1 MTGTETYTGNQE
13 VMNRPGTGVVVQDV
27 GRVVYDADGNLIF
40 FAGGRKHSQKLL
52 GEQVLCDAL
61 AYRPESM

>member
-1 MTGTETYTGNQE
+1 
-13 VMNRPGTGVVVQDV
+13 MNRPGTGVVVQDV

-61 AYRPESM
+61 GVQARVDVARPSKPPGLRE